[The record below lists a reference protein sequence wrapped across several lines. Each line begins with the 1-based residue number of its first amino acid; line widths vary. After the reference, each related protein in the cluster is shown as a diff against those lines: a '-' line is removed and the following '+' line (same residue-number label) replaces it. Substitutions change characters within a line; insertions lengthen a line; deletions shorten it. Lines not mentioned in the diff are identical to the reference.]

1 MIAGYWNN
9 PEETARVINNG
20 WFYTG
25 DLGYLDEERYLFVVD
40 RKKDMVVSGGVN
52 IYSKEIESV
61 LYRHPAVLEAAV
73 IGLPDEEWGEVVS
86 AVIVTR
92 PGQTLTGQELVDF
105 CRISLAGYKKP
116 KKVFFLDE
124 LPKNPSGKILKRVL
138 RENLANK
145 KSS

>member
-1 MIAGYWNN
+1 MSCTVTRQCLKR
-9 PEETARVINNG
+9 P
-20 WFYTG
+20 
-25 DLGYLDEERYLFVVD
+25 
-40 RKKDMVVSGGVN
+40 S
-52 IYSKEIESV
+52 SV
-61 LYRHPAVLEAAV
+61 CR
-73 IGLPDEEWGEVVS
+73 DEEWGEIVS

-92 PGQTLTGQELVDF
+92 PGQTLTGQELIDF
-105 CRISLAGYKKP
+105 CRTSLAGYKKP